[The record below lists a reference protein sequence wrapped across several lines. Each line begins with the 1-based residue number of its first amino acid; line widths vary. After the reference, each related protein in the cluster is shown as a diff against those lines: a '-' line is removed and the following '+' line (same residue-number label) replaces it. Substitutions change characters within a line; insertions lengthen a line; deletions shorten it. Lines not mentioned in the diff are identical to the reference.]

1 MSSERTTV
9 AINGFGRIGRLLARN
24 IYTLNTKYHELL
36 ELTAINDP
44 VMTTEEMI
52 YLLKH
57 DSVYGAFSG
66 SVRLCGNN
74 DIEINGSRVAIHHCA
89 NPSEVFWGATDFVLE
104 SSGKFTS
111 GAQASDHLKMGAK
124 KVIISAP
131 AKDETPTYV
140 MVISSPL
147 ILIMMMLLTA
157 SVSI

>member
-1 MSSERTTV
+1 MSSARISV

-24 IYTLNTKYHELL
+24 IYTPGSKYHELL

-44 VMTTEEMI
+44 AMSTEEMI

-57 DSVYGAFSG
+57 DSVYGAFGG

-74 DIEINGSRVAIHHCA
+74 DIEINGTRVAVHHCA
-89 NPSEVFWGATDFVLE
+89 NPSEVLWGATDFVLE

-111 GAQASDHLKMGAK
+111 GAQASAHLKMGAK
-124 KVIISAP
+124 KVIIRAP

-140 MVISSPL
+140 MVTLSLVTLKYACYCLCSY
-147 ILIMMMLLTA
+147 
-157 SVSI
+157 